1 MHHTACDLECCQSWH
16 CCCGDPQVYE
26 CMLQGLAMMPE
37 LTALQQG
44 SLPVS
49 AGSTFSAAASSPT
62 ALRSQVRH
70 AVLAFLSH
78 HGQLSGAQPPYP

>member
-1 MHHTACDLECCQSWH
+1 M
-16 CCCGDPQVYE
+16 YE

-44 SLPVS
+44 SVPVS

-62 ALRSQVRH
+62 ALRSQVRP
-70 AVLAFLSH
+70 AVLALLRH
-78 HGQLSGAQPPYP
+78 HGQLTGAQLPYM